1 MSTRTRF
8 EKEAK
13 GNSEMAYWCR
23 KQFFFFRNSISWG
36 GGVVGWKIHIWESPW
51 KQDHSNFTYL
61 VPNVKVNATYL
72 SLFEMVKDEIDNKW
86 PENEKDQRFG
96 RYKRFPPR
104 LIRLTRHLLVFENKQ
119 NVNFNLK
126 NERQP
131 NVESNSQAGTVIWFP
146 RLSLVALAHFSC
158 PGVISPVLVI
168 LDRSVHLLLNHSLDH
183 WYDHLWIHPHCHCHL
198 LP

>member
-1 MSTRTRF
+1 MVIKF
-8 EKEAK
+8 
-13 GNSEMAYWCR
+13 
-23 KQFFFFRNSISWG
+23 
-36 GGVVGWKIHIWESPW
+36 
-51 KQDHSNFTYL
+51 
-61 VPNVKVNATYL
+61 NVQVNPTYL

-104 LIRLTRHLLVFENKQ
+104 LIRLTRNLLVFENKQ

-126 NERQP
+126 KKRQP

-146 RLSLVALAHFSC
+146 RLSSVALARFSC

-183 WYDHLWIHPHCHCHL
+183 WYDHS
-198 LP
+198 